1 MHTFEFDM
9 TLSAT
14 KTRTIYEGQARHIL
28 VESDQGVMLQLPA
41 SNFYR
46 YVTAEGIRG
55 RFSVDVDADN
65 KIVALRRL

>member
-9 TLSAT
+9 ALSAL
-14 KTRTIYEGQARHIL
+14 KTRAIYEGQARYIL
-28 VESDQGVMLQLPA
+28 VESDQGVRLQLPA

-46 YVTAEGIRG
+46 YVTSDGIQG
-55 RFSVDVDADN
+55 RFSVDVDADH